1 MTWSRDDAK
10 LDRVRAL
17 MADEGI
23 DALVVR
29 APDNVLYLTNF
40 WSMKGYDACVF
51 PREGEPVLICLEASA
66 EDAARTAWT
75 SEIRYVRGYDETDPR
90 PVPARTLDAAI
101 DASRQYARI
110 GLELSLGTQASD
122 RMVGEPTTF
131 TKAWFDAF
139 SDAADA
145 APLLARARMLKT
157 EQEIARL
164 RIANEIA
171 CQAMHHVRRKLEPG
185 MKESEAAA
193 IWQGYVHG
201 QGTARD
207 DVELALPFSLVWAGK
222 GIKTFT
228 ATSDLPV
235 VEGEPVLFEIWVCAD
250 GYWAD
255 HTKNLV
261 LGELQGRVRRA
272 RRETAGCVHRRHVPA
287 IRRGHSMAD
296 LDRSVRER
304 IAELG
309 YPGTALASDLPRRR
323 RARTRAAVSAPGR
336 RRHVR
341 GEHGARGR
349 AGRVLGRRRRSAR
362 RGQLPRH
369 RGRAREAVGVSRRD
383 RPLLTGEIWTGAL
396 NDAYRVGGS
405 VGLYDT
411 TLRDGEQTVGVVL
424 DPEQKLEIAKLL
436 DELGVDRIEAGFP
449 RVSQDDWDAVKLIS
463 AAGLRAQIW
472 GFSRAVPADLEALVE
487 LGVPA
492 SVIESPISDLKLN
505 AIGVD
510 REKMLERITSA
521 MRFAADHGILAAFF
535 GVDSTRAEPDFYERV
550 YKSAVEAGAR
560 EVVVVDTLG
569 IASPEAVADLVG
581 KTVEWVG
588 PDVPVHF
595 HGHNDFGLATA
606 SAVAAVRAGARW
618 VQGTINGMGER
629 AGNANLGEV
638 ALTLRAL
645 YGVESNL
652 RLDRIRDVSA
662 SVQALSGYALEP
674 WKPVTGETLFRRESG
689 AVASQ
694 FHDPPSIEPYSSAL
708 VAAERG
714 IVLGK
719 KSGLDSI
726 RIKAEELGLDVPE
739 AARAELLAKVKA
751 LGTRKRGLVTDD
763 EFRELA
769 GG

>member
-1 MTWSRDDAK
+1 MESCSVDD
-10 LDRVRAL
+10 L
-17 MADEGI
+17 
-23 DALVVR
+23 
-29 APDNVLYLTNF
+29 
-40 WSMKGYDACVF
+40 
-51 PREGEPVLICLEASA
+51 
-66 EDAARTAWT
+66 
-75 SEIRYVRGYDETDPR
+75 
-90 PVPARTLDAAI
+90 
-101 DASRQYARI
+101 
-110 GLELSLGTQASD
+110 
-122 RMVGEPTTF
+122 
-131 TKAWFDAF
+131 
-139 SDAADA
+139 
-145 APLLARARMLKT
+145 
-157 EQEIARL
+157 
-164 RIANEIA
+164 
-171 CQAMHHVRRKLEPG
+171 
-185 MKESEAAA
+185 
-193 IWQGYVHG
+193 
-201 QGTARD
+201 
-207 DVELALPFSLVWAGK
+207 
-222 GIKTFT
+222 
-228 ATSDLPV
+228 
-235 VEGEPVLFEIWVCAD
+235 
-250 GYWAD
+250 
-255 HTKNLV
+255 
-261 LGELQGRVRRA
+261 
-272 RRETAGCVHRRHVPA
+272 
-287 IRRGHSMAD
+287 
-296 LDRSVRER
+296 
-304 IAELG
+304 
-309 YPGTALASDLPRRR
+309 
-323 RARTRAAVSAPGR
+323 
-336 RRHVR
+336 
-341 GEHGARGR
+341 
-349 AGRVLGRRRRSAR
+349 
-362 RGQLPRH
+362 
-369 RGRAREAVGVSRRD
+369 
-383 RPLLTGEIWTGAL
+383 IWTGSL
-396 NDAYRVGGS
+396 NDPYSIRGS

-436 DELGVDRIEAGFP
+436 DELGIDRIEAGFP

-463 AAGLRAQIW
+463 SAGLRAQVW

-510 REKMLERITSA
+510 RDKMLDRITSA
-521 MRFAADHGILAAFF
+521 MRFAADNGILAAFF

-606 SAVAAVRAGARW
+606 SAVAAVRAGAHW

-638 ALTLRAL
+638 ALTLHAL

-708 VAAERG
+708 VGADRG

-739 AARAELLAKVKA
+739 AARAELLAKVKE